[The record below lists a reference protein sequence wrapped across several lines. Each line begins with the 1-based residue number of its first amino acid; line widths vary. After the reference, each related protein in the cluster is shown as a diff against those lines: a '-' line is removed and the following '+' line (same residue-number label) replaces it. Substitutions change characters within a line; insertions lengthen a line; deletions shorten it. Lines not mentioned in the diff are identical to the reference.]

1 MKRYL
6 QSLLPWGLVSAAV
19 MGAPLLGHEAQAA
32 ESVFVRYKDT
42 EVTVTRGE
50 LDSFAETGEL
60 PTSLQS
66 LFGTD
71 EVDLPEAVRTILS
84 EQITVPKFMQNFI
97 EGSNGEFLLFKLDQA
112 ISSADGRTER
122 GLESLRKA
130 VLDSIADDQV
140 SFLEII
146 DKHPQN
152 TIRLDV
158 TNLEGTYNDVSGFV
172 AKVLPALEVAKDVL
186 SDFICDCETTQTST
200 KGSTQPTSARQYQS
214 SQALEN
220 CEEGAHKTTEAAL
233 DANPPELLDVS
244 DLTPLTESNI
254 TPTSASSKISTPI
267 NQSPANIEVAQ

>member
-6 QSLLPWGLVSAAV
+6 QSLLPWGLASAAV
-19 MGAPLLGHEAQAA
+19 MGAPFLGHEAQAA

-71 EVDLPEAVRTILS
+71 VELPEAVRTILS
-84 EQITVPKFMQNFI
+84 EQITVPNFMQNFI

-152 TIRLDV
+152 KIRVDV

-200 KGSTQPTSARQYQS
+200 KGSAQPTSARQYQS

-220 CEEGAHKTTEAAL
+220 CEEGTHKTTEAVL

-244 DLTPLTESNI
+244 DLAPLTESNTAP
-254 TPTSASSKISTPI
+254 TPTSAKVSTPI
-267 NQSPANIEVAQ
+267 NQSLSNVDVAQ